1 MMYAYIDGDDIG
13 LKIEN
18 SFMNNDEISLKL
30 INDKVKEY
38 IEEITKYLIDN
49 KCSIIFSGA
58 DGIICKS
65 EVIELD
71 KLLNFIRNING
82 DLTFS
87 IGVGETLRDSYL
99 ALRYAKSNG
108 KNIAS
113 ILKNEFELVKY

>member
-30 INDKVKEY
+30 INNKVKEY
-38 IEEITKYLIDN
+38 IEEITKYLINN

-65 EVIELD
+65 EVIEIY
-71 KLLNFIRNING
+71 KILNFIRNING
-82 DLTFS
+82 NLTFS

-113 ILKNEFELVKY
+113 IFKNEFKLVKY